1 MTNRNTSRFGTV
13 VPDQRQSATLH
24 LVQSSRFAKR
34 LAKLLLLALF
44 ISILGMAFLPWQQT
58 SRGEGSVVAYVPQER
73 QQSIESPSKGI
84 VAKIGDGLVEGSQ
97 VKKGDFI
104 LQIQPFAANMV
115 QQLNGQLSELKTK
128 EETANVKAGAYR
140 QNVEGFTEAAEFTVS
155 AAEQMVEAAQ
165 AKLES
170 KQQLVAAYAA
180 KELQAKLN
188 YERQAMLA
196 QRGLKPAKEIE
207 KLRKEWDVAKSE
219 SQSVLQD
226 VMSLKKEL
234 AAKKD
239 MLEEKRRVAQTKID
253 YARALEQDS
262 LGAAATVRK
271 DIGALEMKLGE
282 MDRLVVRAPRDGT
295 IFRMPLYEQGQ
306 TIKEG
311 QSILT
316 LIPESSQEA
325 VELLVNGNDMPLV
338 QLGQEVRLQFEGW
351 PAVQFPGWPSIA
363 VGTFSGQVA
372 TVDATDNGY
381 GRFRILVTPT
391 EGADWPSGRYLRQGV
406 RANGWVMLQK
416 VTLGYEIW
424 RQLNGFPVILS
435 DKEPGKGSAKSKSKE
450 KSKPPK
456 MPK

>member
-1 MTNRNTSRFGTV
+1 MTNRISPRFGSV
-13 VPDQRQSATLH
+13 LPDERQSATLH

-34 LAKLLLLALF
+34 LARLLLVGLFLA
-44 ISILGMAFLPWQQT
+44 ILGMAFLPWQQT

-73 QQSIESPSKGI
+73 QQSIEAPAKGI
-84 VAKIGDGLVEGSQ
+84 VAKIGDGLVEGSV

-104 LQIQPFAANMV
+104 LEIQPFAANMV
-115 QQLNGQLSELKTK
+115 QQLNGQLTELKTK

-140 QNVEGFTEAAEFTVS
+140 QNVEGFTEAAEFAVS
-155 AAEQMVEAAQ
+155 AAQQMVEAAE

-170 KQQLVAAYAA
+170 KQRLVPGYQA

-188 YERQAMLA
+188 FQRQDMLSK
-196 QRGLKPAKEIE
+196 RGLKPAKEIE
-207 KLRKEWDVAKSE
+207 KLRKEWDVAQSE

-226 VMSLKKEL
+226 VMSLEKEL
-234 AAKKD
+234 AAKLD

-271 DIGALEMKLGE
+271 EIRDVQMKLEE
-282 MDRLVVRAPRDGT
+282 MDRLIIRAPRDGT

-316 LIPESSQEA
+316 LIPDSTQEA
-325 VELLVNGNDMPLV
+325 VELLVAGNDMPLI

-363 VGTFSGQVA
+363 VGTFSGQVS
-372 TVDATDNGY
+372 TVDATDNGK
-381 GRFRILVTPT
+381 GRFRILVTPS
-391 EGADWPSGRYLRQGV
+391 EDAQWPTDRYLRQGV
-406 RANGWVMLQK
+406 RANGWVMLQR
-416 VTLGYEIW
+416 VSLGYEIW

-435 DKEPGKGSAKSKSKE
+435 DKEPGKESSKSKV
-450 KSKPPK
+450 PK
-456 MPK
+456 LPK